1 LSKCIHKI
9 CSSKHIHKTWL
20 SKHIHKTWLSKH
32 IHKTWL
38 SKHIHKTWLSK
49 HIHKTWLSKHIHKT
63 WLLKHIHKTWL
74 LKHIHKMCSSKHVHN
89 KFIVKEWFTNTKIN
103 TLRRNKFSM
112 SRATCYFC
120 QKNVWKG
127 SLSWSAKKSYVWGN
141 CLKGQLL
148 EWKENSICESDILE

>member
-1 LSKCIHKI
+1 MSKCIHKI

-20 SKHIHKTWLSKH
+20 SKHIHKTW
-32 IHKTWL
+32 W
-38 SKHIHKTWLSK
+38 
-49 HIHKTWLSKHIHKT
+49 
-63 WLLKHIHKTWL
+63 
-74 LKHIHKMCSSKHVHN
+74 SKHVHN

-127 SLSWSAKKSYVWGN
+127 SLSWSANKSYVWDRELFERTALGVERKLN
-141 CLKGQLL
+141 LWKWYSWIDPYIGMKKKSICERDIFEWICLL
-148 EWKENSICESDILE
+148 EWKLCHSKMHGRTPTYKI